1 MSNYWKAQKREG
13 TKEIFPSLSTVQKP
27 GGGRF
32 IKPGTKTGAK
42 SVSKWKA
49 DAAKA
54 KLEAA
59 KAKLESAKFNLKQTF
74 KKTDKELGKL
84 KKTTDKIKWY
94 TKDANKKR
102 YSDDFYKGKK

>member
-1 MSNYWKAQKREG
+1 MSNYWKTAQRRGG
-13 TKEIFPSLSTVQKP
+13 TKEIFPSLDTVQKP
-27 GGGRF
+27 GGGKF

-49 DAAKA
+49 D
-54 KLEAA
+54 AA

-84 KKTTDKIKWY
+84 KKTVQK
-94 TKDANKKR
+94 TKHYYAPK
-102 YSDDFYKGKK
+102 DF